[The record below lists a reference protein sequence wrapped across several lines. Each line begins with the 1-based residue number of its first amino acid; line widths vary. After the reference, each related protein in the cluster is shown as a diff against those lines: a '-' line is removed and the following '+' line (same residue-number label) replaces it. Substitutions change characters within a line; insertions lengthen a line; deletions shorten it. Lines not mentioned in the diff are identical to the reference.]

1 LLELGK
7 DKANSDRVFTKSH
20 ETASDIL
27 KSLVKRAQIQTGDC
41 LVRFHN
47 LRKFGNDALK
57 SVMSGEKADL
67 IVGHKVDA
75 TQRAYLDIKNL
86 RELFNRAM
94 PDLILGNG
102 NGEVKKKVE
111 ALSTTTEQLIKM
123 LAEKDAKI
131 QEQEAKIA
139 QLESK
144 NNTMSKSLSELLELP
159 TIKREIIQRK
169 EKVKVD

>member
-1 LLELGK
+1 
-7 DKANSDRVFTKSH
+7 
-20 ETASDIL
+20 
-27 KSLVKRAQIQTGDC
+27 
-41 LVRFHN
+41 
-47 LRKFGNDALK
+47 
-57 SVMSGEKADL
+57 M
-67 IVGHKVDA
+67 
-75 TQRAYLDIKNL
+75 
-86 RELFNRAM
+86 
-94 PDLILGNG
+94 ILGNG